1 MHKLLPL
8 LGLVATASIWVGRPA
23 VAESRFTGPLPSP
36 LATDVAGP
44 DATVVLVG
52 GMGGGTGGGMGGM
65 TGGGMGGMTGGGMGG
80 MTGGG
85 MGGMTGGGMG
95 GMTGGGMGGMTGGGM
110 GGTTG
115 GGMGG
120 MTGRGMG
127 GTNGYSNVPGGG
139 GDSYGRSETTGDGA
153 QSPQYYHCITQH
165 GQCSVSAAVGALRS
179 GASCTCLFGGKG
191 KIK

>member
-8 LGLVATASIWVGRPA
+8 LALIVTGLISVDQPG
-23 VAESRFTGPLPSP
+23 VAESRFAGSLPSP
-36 LATDVAGP
+36 LATDMAAP

-52 GMGGGTGGGMGGM
+52 GMGG
-65 TGGGMGGMTGGGMGG
+65 
-80 MTGGG
+80 
-85 MGGMTGGGMG
+85 
-95 GMTGGGMGGMTGGGM
+95 
-110 GGTTG
+110 
-115 GGMGG
+115 

-127 GTNGYSNVPGGG
+127 GGIGGTNSYSNVPGGG
-139 GDSYGRSETTGDGA
+139 GDPYGGSETTGDGA

-165 GQCSVSAAVGALRS
+165 GQCSVSAAAGARRS

>member
-8 LGLVATASIWVGRPA
+8 LALIVTGLISVDQPG
-23 VAESRFTGPLPSP
+23 VAESRFAGSLPSP
-36 LATDVAGP
+36 LATDMAAP

-52 GMGGGTGGGMGGM
+52 GMGGG
-65 TGGGMGGMTGGGMGG
+65 
-80 MTGGG
+80 TGGG

-165 GQCSVSAAVGALRS
+165 GQCSVSAAAGALRS

>member
-8 LGLVATASIWVGRPA
+8 LGLIVTASIWVGRPA

-52 GMGGGTGGGMGGM
+52 GMGGG
-65 TGGGMGGMTGGGMGG
+65 
-80 MTGGG
+80 
-85 MGGMTGGGMG
+85 
-95 GMTGGGMGGMTGGGM
+95 
-110 GGTTG
+110 TG

>member
-44 DATVVLVG
+44 DAAVVLVG

-80 MTGGG
+80 R
-85 MGGMTGGGMG
+85 
-95 GMTGGGMGGMTGGGM
+95 
-110 GGTTG
+110 TG

-127 GTNGYSNVPGGG
+127 GGIGGTKGYGNVPSGG
-139 GDSYGRSETTGDGA
+139 GDPYGRSETTGDGA
-153 QSPQYYHCITQH
+153 QSPQSYHCITQH
-165 GQCSVSAAVGALRS
+165 GQCSVSAAAGALRS

>member
-95 GMTGGGMGGMTGGGM
+95 GTTGGGMGGMTGG
-110 GGTTG
+110 
-115 GGMGG
+115 
-120 MTGRGMG
+120 GMG

>member
-8 LGLVATASIWVGRPA
+8 LALIVTGLISVDRPG
-23 VAESRFTGPLPSP
+23 VAESRFAVSLPSP
-36 LATDVAGP
+36 LATDMAAP

-52 GMGGGTGGGMGGM
+52 GMGGGTGGVMGGMTCGVMGGM

-85 MGGMTGGGMG
+85 MGGMTGRGMG
-95 GMTGGGMGGMTGGGM
+95 GGI
-110 GGTTG
+110 
-115 GGMGG
+115 
-120 MTGRGMG
+120 G
-127 GTNGYSNVPGGG
+127 GTNGYSNVPSGG
-139 GDSYGRSETTGDGA
+139 GDPYGRSETTGDGA

-165 GQCSVSAAVGALRS
+165 GQCSVSAAAGALRS

>member
-8 LGLVATASIWVGRPA
+8 LALIVTGLISVDQPG
-23 VAESRFTGPLPSP
+23 VAESRFAGSLPSP

-52 GMGGGTGGGMGGM
+52 GMGGG
-65 TGGGMGGMTGGGMGG
+65 
-80 MTGGG
+80 TGGG

>member
-95 GMTGGGMGGMTGGGM
+95 G
-110 GGTTG
+110 TTG

-127 GTNGYSNVPGGG
+127 GGIGGTNGYSN
-139 GDSYGRSETTGDGA
+139 
-153 QSPQYYHCITQH
+153 
-165 GQCSVSAAVGALRS
+165 
-179 GASCTCLFGGKG
+179 
-191 KIK
+191 

>member
-8 LGLVATASIWVGRPA
+8 LALIVTGLISVDQPG
-23 VAESRFTGPLPSP
+23 VAESRFAGSLPSP
-36 LATDVAGP
+36 LATDMAAP

-65 TGGGMGGMTGGGMGG
+65 TGRGMGGGI
-80 MTGGG
+80 
-85 MGGMTGGGMG
+85 
-95 GMTGGGMGGMTGGGM
+95 
-110 GGTTG
+110 
-115 GGMGG
+115 
-120 MTGRGMG
+120 G

-139 GDSYGRSETTGDGA
+139 GDPYGRSETTGDGA

-165 GQCSVSAAVGALRS
+165 GQCSVSAAAGALRS

>member
-65 TGGGMGGMTGGGMGG
+65 TGR
-80 MTGGG
+80 
-85 MGGMTGGGMG
+85 
-95 GMTGGGMGGMTGGGM
+95 GM

>member
-8 LGLVATASIWVGRPA
+8 LGLVATAAIGVGRPA

-85 MGGMTGGGMG
+85 MGG
-95 GMTGGGMGGMTGGGM
+95 
-110 GGTTG
+110 TTG

-139 GDSYGRSETTGDGA
+139 GDPYGRSETTGDGA

>member
-8 LGLVATASIWVGRPA
+8 LGLIVTASIWVGRPA

-80 MTGGG
+80 
-85 MGGMTGGGMG
+85 
-95 GMTGGGMGGMTGGGM
+95 
-110 GGTTG
+110 TTG

-139 GDSYGRSETTGDGA
+139 GDPYGRSETTGDGA

-165 GQCSVSAAVGALRS
+165 GQCSVSAAAGALRS

>member
-52 GMGGGTGGGMGGM
+52 GMGGG
-65 TGGGMGGMTGGGMGG
+65 
-80 MTGGG
+80 
-85 MGGMTGGGMG
+85 TGGGMG

-179 GASCTCLFGGKG
+179 GASCTWLFGGKG

>member
-65 TGGGMGGMTGGGMGG
+65 TGGGMGGMTG
-80 MTGGG
+80 
-85 MGGMTGGGMG
+85 
-95 GMTGGGMGGMTGGGM
+95 
-110 GGTTG
+110 
-115 GGMGG
+115 
-120 MTGRGMG
+120 RGMG

-165 GQCSVSAAVGALRS
+165 GQCSVSAAAGALRS

>member
-8 LGLVATASIWVGRPA
+8 LALIVTASISVGRPA

-65 TGGGMGGMTGGGMGG
+65 
-80 MTGGG
+80 
-85 MGGMTGGGMG
+85 
-95 GMTGGGMGGMTGGGM
+95 
-110 GGTTG
+110 TG

-165 GQCSVSAAVGALRS
+165 GQCSVSAAAGALRS

>member
-52 GMGGGTGGGMGGM
+52 GMGGG
-65 TGGGMGGMTGGGMGG
+65 
-80 MTGGG
+80 TGGG

-165 GQCSVSAAVGALRS
+165 GQCSVSAAAGALRS

>member
-1 MHKLLPL
+1 
-8 LGLVATASIWVGRPA
+8 
-23 VAESRFTGPLPSP
+23 
-36 LATDVAGP
+36 
-44 DATVVLVG
+44 
-52 GMGGGTGGGMGGM
+52 
-65 TGGGMGGMTGGGMGG
+65 
-80 MTGGG
+80 
-85 MGGMTGGGMG
+85 
-95 GMTGGGMGGMTGGGM
+95 MTGGGM

-115 GGMGG
+115 VGMGG

-165 GQCSVSAAVGALRS
+165 GQCSVSAAAGALRS

>member
-85 MGGMTGGGMG
+85 MGG
-95 GMTGGGMGGMTGGGM
+95 
-110 GGTTG
+110 TTG
-115 GGMGG
+115 VGMGG

>member
-52 GMGGGTGGGMGGM
+52 GMGGG
-65 TGGGMGGMTGGGMGG
+65 
-80 MTGGG
+80 
-85 MGGMTGGGMG
+85 TGGGMG

>member
-36 LATDVAGP
+36 FTTDVAGP

-65 TGGGMGGMTGGGMGG
+65 TGGGMGGMGG

-85 MGGMTGGGMG
+85 M
-95 GMTGGGMGGMTGGGM
+95 
-110 GGTTG
+110 

-127 GTNGYSNVPGGG
+127 GGIGGTNSYSNVPGGG
-139 GDSYGRSETTGDGA
+139 GDPYGGSETTGDGA

-165 GQCSVSAAVGALRS
+165 GQCSVSAAAGALRS

>member
-80 MTGGG
+80 MTGRG
-85 MGGMTGGGMG
+85 MGGGI
-95 GMTGGGMGGMTGGGM
+95 
-110 GGTTG
+110 
-115 GGMGG
+115 
-120 MTGRGMG
+120 G
-127 GTNGYSNVPGGG
+127 GTNGYSNVPSGG
-139 GDSYGRSETTGDGA
+139 GDPYGRSETTGDGA

-165 GQCSVSAAVGALRS
+165 GQCSVSAAAGALRS

>member
-8 LGLVATASIWVGRPA
+8 LGLIVTASIWVGRPA

-80 MTGGG
+80 MTGRG
-85 MGGMTGGGMG
+85 MGGGI
-95 GMTGGGMGGMTGGGM
+95 
-110 GGTTG
+110 
-115 GGMGG
+115 
-120 MTGRGMG
+120 G
-127 GTNGYSNVPGGG
+127 GTNGYSNVPSGG
-139 GDSYGRSETTGDGA
+139 GDPYGRSETTGDGA

>member
-8 LGLVATASIWVGRPA
+8 LGLIVTASIWVGRPA

>member
-8 LGLVATASIWVGRPA
+8 LALIVTASISVGRPA

-36 LATDVAGP
+36 FTTDVAGP

-65 TGGGMGGMTGGGMGG
+65 TGGGMGGMGGMTGGGMGGMGG

-85 MGGMTGGGMG
+85 MGGM
-95 GMTGGGMGGMTGGGM
+95 
-110 GGTTG
+110 
-115 GGMGG
+115 GG

-127 GTNGYSNVPGGG
+127 GGIGGTNSYSNVPGGG

>member
-65 TGGGMGGMTGGGMGG
+65 TGGGMGGMTGRGMGG
-80 MTGGG
+80 GI
-85 MGGMTGGGMG
+85 
-95 GMTGGGMGGMTGGGM
+95 
-110 GGTTG
+110 
-115 GGMGG
+115 
-120 MTGRGMG
+120 G

-165 GQCSVSAAVGALRS
+165 GQCSVSAAAGALRS

>member
-8 LGLVATASIWVGRPA
+8 LALIVTGLISVDQPG
-23 VAESRFTGPLPSP
+23 VAESRFAGSLPSP
-36 LATDVAGP
+36 LATDMAAP

-52 GMGGGTGGGMGGM
+52 GMGGG
-65 TGGGMGGMTGGGMGG
+65 
-80 MTGGG
+80 TGGG

-139 GDSYGRSETTGDGA
+139 GDPYGRSETTGDGA